1 VLEHGPGWTAFVLR
15 VLVAN
20 LAMGGMLWWLAG
32 DTAHWATMAFL
43 QRIVRGGGYIALGAA
58 LYFAVLY
65 ATGMRYRHL
74 RSAVS

>member
-1 VLEHGPGWTAFVLR
+1 
-15 VLVAN
+15 
-20 LAMGGMLWWLAG
+20 MGGMLWWLAG